1 MKRMIP
7 QTQQLQ
13 MLAMSNGNV
22 SPGTAETQQ
31 MRIIAPPG
39 AQIRLRLRVTF
50 QKGGEQI
57 QDQVDF
63 ASFPSNLTQGS

>member
-1 MKRMIP
+1 
-7 QTQQLQ
+7 

-22 SPGTAETQQ
+22 SPGSAETQQ

-39 AQIRLRLRVTF
+39 AQIRLRLRITF
-50 QKGGEQI
+50 QLGGEQI

-63 ASFPSNLTQGS
+63 ASFPSNLTQAS

>member
-1 MKRMIP
+1 MKRIIS

-13 MLAMSNGNV
+13 MLAMSNGNI

-50 QKGGEQI
+50 QTGGEQI

-63 ASFPSNLTQGS
+63 ASFPANLTQAS

>member
-1 MKRMIP
+1 MKRIIS

-13 MLAMSNGNV
+13 MLAMSNGNI

-50 QKGGEQI
+50 QTGGEQI

-63 ASFPSNLTQGS
+63 ASFPENLTQAS